1 MQIDITRSEDVSH
14 LIDDAKNIGI
24 IACREAGLD
33 PFCAAAALYY
43 MLKTKGKTVSF
54 VFPGELPDSVKELIT
69 PDNVIAD
76 LKSRNLIVS
85 VDYSGTKADK
95 VKYNT
100 ENSILTFRLGPVAS
114 DFDAV
119 SRVTAKVASFDFDL
133 TFVIG
138 AATLEDLG
146 ETYTSIAD
154 ELHASKI
161 VNIDNSK
168 RNTRFGIINIIDL
181 EIDTISLLIFQK
193 AVDWR
198 LHPNKDAAKALLKGM
213 SA

>member
-1 MQIDITRSEDVSH
+1 MNFLR
-14 LIDDAKNIGI
+14 
-24 IACREAGLD
+24 
-33 PFCAAAALYY
+33 FCSNSKLGF
-43 MLKTKGKTVSF
+43 T
-54 VFPGELPDSVKELIT
+54 D
-69 PDNVIAD
+69 
-76 LKSRNLIVS
+76 
-85 VDYSGTKADK
+85 
-95 VKYNT
+95 T

>member
-14 LIDDAKNIGI
+14 LIEESKNIGVL
-24 IACREAGLD
+24 ACREAGLD
-33 PFCAAAALYY
+33 AFCAAVALFN
-43 MLKTKGKTVSF
+43 MLKSKGKTVSF
-54 VFPGELPDSVKELIT
+54 IFPGELPESVKDLIT
-69 PDNVIAD
+69 ADNVVSD

-100 ENSILTFRLGPVAS
+100 ENSILTFRLGPITG
-114 DFDAV
+114 DFDV
-119 SRVTAKVASFDFDL
+119 MSRVSAKVASFDFDL

-138 AATLEDLG
+138 APTLEDLG
-146 ETYTSIAD
+146 ETYQTISN

-161 VNIDNSK
+161 INIDNSK
-168 RNTRFGIINIIDL
+168 RNNRFGIVNIIDL
-181 EIDTISLLIFQK
+181 EIDSISLLIFQK